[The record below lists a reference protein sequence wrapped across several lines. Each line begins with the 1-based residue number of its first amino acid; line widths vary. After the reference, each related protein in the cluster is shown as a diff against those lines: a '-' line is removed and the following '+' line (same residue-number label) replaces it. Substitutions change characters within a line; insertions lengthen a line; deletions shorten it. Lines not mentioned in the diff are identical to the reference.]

1 MIQNL
6 TKYVPGMDQVIHGV
20 NRYKKIALYN
30 LPLSLQILA
39 INFFITIIG
48 FLFLIL
54 FNYYLINNNNT
65 INEKKIIANEN
76 LKTIQ
81 SFLEKNAII
90 RVPVFDDNCTV
101 KNNQLCN
108 DKKDLQL
115 SDPILEPKITQDFIV
130 NNFLN
135 SEYNIKIYNDDWIRL
150 VDTLDLYEIS
160 IV

>member
-48 FLFLIL
+48 FIFLIL

-65 INEKKIIANEN
+65 IKEKKIIANEN

-101 KNNQLCN
+101 ENNQLCN
-108 DKKDLQL
+108 DKKDFQL

-135 SEYNIKIYNDDWIRL
+135 SE
-150 VDTLDLYEIS
+150 
-160 IV
+160 